1 MKRVIATLGCAALVS
16 GCFGI
21 TYRNPA
27 VPPNGIVVDG
37 TSKFFVYALIG
48 NERIPVYQY
57 CPRGVS
63 SLETY
68 LSFGDLLLTGI
79 TFGIYTPRSYE
90 IRCGGSR

>member
-1 MKRVIATLGCAALVS
+1 MKRVIATLVCAALAS

-37 TSKFFVYALIG
+37 TSKFFVLALIG
-48 NERIPVYQY
+48 DERIPVYQY
-57 CPRGVS
+57 CPGGVS

-68 LSFGDLLLTGI
+68 LSFGDLILTVLTI
-79 TFGIYTPRSYE
+79 GIYTPRSYE
-90 IRCGGSR
+90 IHCGGGR